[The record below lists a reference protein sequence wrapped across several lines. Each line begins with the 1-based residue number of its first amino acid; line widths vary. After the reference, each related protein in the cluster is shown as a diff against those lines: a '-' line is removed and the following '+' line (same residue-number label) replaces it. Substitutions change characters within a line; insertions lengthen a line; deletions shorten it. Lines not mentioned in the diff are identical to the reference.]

1 MKSKSKTNT
10 RIFVV
15 EDDPMFQRM
24 IKYVMEMN
32 PDHEV
37 HVFGTGKACLQ
48 QLHLQPDI
56 ISLDYTL
63 PDISGAEVFKQVK
76 DYDSNISAIILSSQ
90 QDVSTAVQLLK
101 EGAYDYIT
109 KDGETKER
117 LLNSIT
123 NIKKHQSLREELNT
137 LKNELQTSYS
147 FSETIIGKSQ
157 AM

>member
-1 MKSKSKTNT
+1 MGS
-10 RIFVV
+10 
-15 EDDPMFQRM
+15 
-24 IKYVMEMN
+24 EMCIRDSLN
-32 PDHEV
+32 PS
-37 HVFGTGKACLQ
+37 
-48 QLHLQPDI
+48 I

-63 PDISGAEVFKQVK
+63 PDISGAEVLKQVK

-147 FSETIIGKSQ
+147 FSKTIIGKSQ
-157 AM
+157 AMQQIYTMLEKTVQTNITLSLIHI